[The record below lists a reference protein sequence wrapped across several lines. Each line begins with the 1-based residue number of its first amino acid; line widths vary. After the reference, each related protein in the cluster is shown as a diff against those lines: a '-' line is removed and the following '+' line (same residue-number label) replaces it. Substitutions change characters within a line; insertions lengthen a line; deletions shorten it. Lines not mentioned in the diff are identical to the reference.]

1 MSFLL
6 HIRHFS
12 ELLSHR
18 RVSQRVWG
26 LPNMQFSDL
35 EGLQA
40 IDHAL
45 STVATP
51 AELPV
56 STDELAY
63 AFFSTHDSCLACILS
78 CMYSTLPCLLCMH
91 FNIHVYCTRIFH
103 KCVVHA
109 YSTPL
114 RSSIHWYLTLSG
126 ALKWRC
132 ELGRSV
138 TVRLVVQLWF

>member
-18 RVSQRVWG
+18 RASQRTWG

-51 AELPV
+51 AELRV
-56 STDELAY
+56 SADELAY
-63 AFFSTHDSCLACILS
+63 AFVFLHAIHVSLVFCLACILPYPA
-78 CMYSTLPCLLCMH
+78 CCACTL
-91 FNIHVYCTRIFH
+91 
-103 KCVVHA
+103 
-109 YSTPL
+109 
-114 RSSIHWYLTLSG
+114 
-126 ALKWRC
+126 
-132 ELGRSV
+132 
-138 TVRLVVQLWF
+138 